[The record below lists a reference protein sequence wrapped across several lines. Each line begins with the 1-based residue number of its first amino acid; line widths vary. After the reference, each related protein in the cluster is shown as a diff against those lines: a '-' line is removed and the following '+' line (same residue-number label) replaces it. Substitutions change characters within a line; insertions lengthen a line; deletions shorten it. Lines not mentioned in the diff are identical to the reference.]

1 MATDITSPE
10 GTGTTKTPAD
20 ADKKLK
26 DKKAATN
33 DDRTVSN
40 LEQYILS
47 QNIDA
52 IKRFTSAHSK
62 FFQYSTFR
70 QVNGPGPQLVNR
82 LKGIPALDVFYK
94 IKQSALSL
102 MQPKIRIFKVNHEEL
117 KMGPDG
123 TPDGATVAALPVPCY
138 REFKFSDNFGYEL
151 AASVEDYLAYESTKP
166 SFRNVGLKSFSVH
179 QNGETHGVI
188 ENNIDCTLELSFKS
202 LKDLNAQPPGEPSP
216 NSGGLRYVDL
226 ILWPPAKFV
235 KDSDSWNPKHYQI
248 KVLMG
253 YTAPDL
259 ASLNGLNLSQEDM
272 TAISNIEKM
281 NTILSLA
288 LVSYTFDIRENG
300 QVVLKAQYRGAI
312 ETIIGSN
319 QVNVFQDTF
328 RVQQGGNLDITNSAA
343 SIKTNTAHI
352 YKLATAI
359 KGIQAGL
366 IKETCTSDAK
376 CPSRKTLRDLIESD
390 ILFAGIYKKAGGPG
404 TVMKKNKTK
413 IKGDGE
419 VIYKWFKEEKNAT
432 AVLALLKNTVGQFK
446 KDLYT
451 SFMNSLI
458 DGNPPKQGGFG
469 TRLFCT
475 RASKKYVEGSMG
487 IVLAKDIS
495 KHKGAEEQNLDAL
508 NDEDAVKSTS
518 LAIGKSKSQIDVGR
532 CDILDKDKLALKE
545 ETAQQL
551 VTSVAGEAE
560 SKDKKSTKKEEDKS
574 QKSILN
580 YDSEAYPFYFLFLG
594 DIIELVSRNAGV
606 KKLDFDDDDSL
617 GKETKTIF
625 PISSYIKGP
634 ETGIDYPLTNVRMLL
649 GPIEYYDR
657 NGKIQKINLAQF
669 PLSFNLFRAWFLNK
683 IVKRRRTQ
691 MPLGSFVL
699 SLVNDLVIPSLGIG
713 FPKSLKPPKARSSAI
728 ALSLP
733 GKQLAGTDFKVCG
746 RESGKIAELLPM
758 KRSIDIT
765 SADYKI
771 NYYDKVSQPMSSET
785 MVKTSY
791 DYWLLYVT
799 SEKDVTVRKADPV
812 EDLAD
817 GIYHFNIG
825 ADKGLLKSMKFSRVQ
840 IPHLAELRAEQAA
853 EQGVDQL
860 GQLKFPYNTDLS
872 LIGTSLFTPGMYYYV
887 NPSLAGL
894 GRVESPSSL
903 AYQMNLGGYH
913 IVLKTTM
920 TISRDGGF
928 KTEINGK
935 QTAQAAR

>member
-1 MATDITSPE
+1 MATPDITSPKGSGQVKIKSDE
-10 GTGTTKTPAD
+10 DSKN
-20 ADKKLK
+20 LR
-26 DKKAATN
+26 DKKAVTN

-52 IKRFTSAHSK
+52 IKRFTNANSK
-62 FFQYSTFR
+62 FFQYGTFR

-94 IKQSALSL
+94 IKQSTLSL
-102 MQPKIRIFKVNHEEL
+102 MQPKIRIFKVNYEEL

-123 TPDGATVAALPVPCY
+123 TPDGATITALPVPCY

-151 AASVEDYLAYESTKP
+151 ASSVEDYLAYESTKP

-216 NSGGLRYVDL
+216 SSGGLRYVDL

-253 YTAPDL
+253 YTAPDI
-259 ASLNGLNLSQEDM
+259 AALNGLNLSQEDI
-272 TAISNIEKM
+272 TAITNIEKM

-288 LVSYTFDIRENG
+288 LVSYDFDIKENG
-300 QVVLKAQYRGAI
+300 QVVLKAKYRGAI

-328 RVQQGGNLDITNSAA
+328 RVQQGGNLDVTKSAA

-352 YKLATAI
+352 YKLATSI

-366 IKETCTSDAK
+366 SKESCTSDAK

-390 ILFAGIYKKAGGPG
+390 ALFAGIYKKAGGPG
-404 TVMKKNKTK
+404 TVTKKNKTK
-413 IKGDGE
+413 IKGDAE
-419 VIYKWFKEEKNAT
+419 IVYKWFKEEKNAS
-432 AVLALLKNTVGQFK
+432 AVLALLKSTVGQFK
-446 KDLYT
+446 KDLYK
-451 SFMNSLI
+451 SFMNALI
-458 DGNPPKQGGFG
+458 DGNPPMQGGFG

-487 IVLAKDIS
+487 VVLAKDVS
-495 KHKGAEEQNLDAL
+495 THKGAEEQNLDAL
-508 NDEDAVKSTS
+508 NDEEAIKSTS

-532 CDILDKDKLALKE
+532 CDMLDKDKLAIKE
-545 ETAQQL
+545 ETAQEF
-551 VTSVAGEAE
+551 VKSVSAESE
-560 SKDKKSTKKEEDKS
+560 SKDKKSTKKKKDKA

-580 YDSEAYPFYFLFLG
+580 YDNESYPFYFLFLG
-594 DIIELVSRNAGV
+594 DIIELANRNAGV
-606 KKLDFDDDDSL
+606 KKIDFDDDSDS
-617 GKETKTIF
+617 KPVF
-625 PISSYIKGP
+625 PIGSYIKGP

-669 PLSFNLFRAWFLNK
+669 PVSFNLFRAWFLNK
-683 IVKRRRTQ
+683 IVRRRRTQ

-699 SLVNDLVIPSLGIG
+699 SLVNDLIIPSLGVG
-713 FPKSLKPPKARSSAI
+713 FPKSVKPARARSSAI

-733 GKQLAGTDFKVCG
+733 GKQLPGADFKVCG
-746 RESGKIAELLPM
+746 RDSGKIAELLPM
-758 KRSIDIT
+758 KRSIDVT
-765 SADYKI
+765 SADYKL

-785 MVKTSY
+785 MIKTSY

-825 ADKGLLKSMKFSRVQ
+825 SDKGLLKSMKFSRVQ
-840 IPHLAELRAEQAA
+840 IPHLAALRAQQAA
-853 EQGVDQL
+853 DQGVDQL
-860 GQLKFPYNTDLS
+860 EQLKFPYNTDLN

-894 GRVESPSSL
+894 GRAESPSSL

-913 IVLKTTM
+913 IILKTTM

-928 KTEINGK
+928 KTEVNGK